1 MKSGTLS
8 LKAIIKELDFLRKKV
23 TVEKILDP
31 HNAEEDYRSFMRTKN
46 IKISKT
52 FRHNY

>member
-8 LKAIIKELDFLRKKV
+8 LKAIIKELDSLRKKF
-23 TVEKILDP
+23 TVEKIPDP
-31 HNAEEDYRSFMRTKN
+31 HNAEEDYRSSMRTKN
-46 IKISKT
+46 LKISKT